1 MKRKL
6 AWISSSVSALV
17 VTVAIGASMVYQS
30 QAANTAGLMACDC
43 ESGVSYDNALPS
55 SHPTNQCAIAA
66 SNPSTSW
73 YGWAIG
79 SSRSTSFH
87 FLDLLELLSRDS
99 NKSIQSDKKPTGE
112 SR

>member
-1 MKRKL
+1 MKRKT
-6 AWISSSVSALV
+6 AWITGSASALALTAA
-17 VTVAIGASMVYQS
+17 VTAGMAYNS
-30 QAANTAGLMACDC
+30 QQNMAGLMSCDC
-43 ESGVSYDNALPS
+43 EAGVSYNNALPS
-55 SHPTNQCAIAA
+55 SHPTNQCALAS

-73 YGWAIG
+73 YGWATG

-99 NKSIQSDKKPTGE
+99 GKSIQSDKKPTSE